1 MFETVACVDT
11 SYVTYHILF
20 SAVNKWKSE
29 SPNSDVLDVDKD
41 ADDFEQVDITVY
53 PDFMDVLKNK
63 IFDTLC
69 NIKTMVSDFNSTYGN
84 KLKGPILF
92 VMDPPQDAKL
102 KSWRYLIYKDYK
114 GQRSA
119 SRAAHPFHVRK
130 VFNEVIRILLETER
144 YRSQFDID
152 FVYADGCEADDII
165 AVYLSDD
172 SVADCK
178 KLLIANDK
186 DYLQLENVTQ
196 LTLERKEVEIEQPY
210 PNLIT
215 VTPQTYLLAKII
227 TGDKS
232 DNIPQVFPMVA
243 YKKAVKNYV
252 ANLKNL
258 TESLDSDAVAK
269 DKFMKNTQ
277 LIDFKRI
284 PKSIRKIARE
294 VLGLQ

>member
-29 SPNSDVLDVDKD
+29 SPNSDVLD
-41 ADDFEQVDITVY
+41 DDTNSDETDRVDITVY
-53 PDFMDVLKNK
+53 PDFMDILKNK
-63 IFDTLC
+63 IYDTLR
-69 NIKTMVSDFNSTYGN
+69 NIKTIVTDFNSTYGN
-84 KLKGPILF
+84 RLRGPILF

-119 SRAAHPFHVRK
+119 SRASHPFNVRK
-130 VFNEVIRILLETER
+130 VFNEVIRILLETDI
-144 YRSQFDID
+144 YRSKFDLD

-165 AVYLSDD
+165 AVYLSDE

-196 LTLERKEVEIEQPY
+196 LTLEKKEVEIEQPY
-210 PNLIT
+210 PQLIT

-243 YKKAVKNYV
+243 YKKAVKKYV
-252 ANLKNL
+252 ANLQYL
-258 TESLDSDAVAK
+258 SESLDADAVAK
-269 DKFMKNTQ
+269 DRFMKNTQ

-284 PKSIRKIARE
+284 PKSIRRIARE
-294 VLGLQ
+294 VLGLE